1 MNIVMN
7 IFSSFAIA
15 VTALLAQKTRTLF
28 ASLGILIGIAS
39 VIVMVAIG
47 KGSQQEVMDVI
58 AGMGENMVTINA
70 GEMKRRGGRL
80 RLSGNVTTL
89 SPRDAEHIA
98 SEIEEVELV
107 APFEEKRMNAKFYNN
122 AAETTITG
130 STLDFPL
137 IRGYRIEKGEMFSER
152 DLKTAS
158 RVAIIGKTAI
168 KNLFGEED
176 PIGQVVKVHF
186 IPFKII
192 GVFEAKGVDTNGLD
206 QDDLIFIPLPTLM
219 RRIVNQTHVSRI
231 FVKISSR
238 ENISKASEK
247 IRELL
252 RESHKLNDEREDD
265 FTLVSQLDLEEM
277 KRETSELFTK
287 LIVGVAAISLLV
299 GGIGILAVMLISV
312 KERTKEIGIRRA
324 VGATRSD
331 IVRQFLYESLIIGFL
346 GGGIGIAFGVGLTL
360 GLTHWGDW
368 TLLLDQDSIWT
379 ASWVCAV
386 IGVVFGVFP
395 AIKASKLDPMEA
407 LTIE

>member
-1 MNIVMN
+1 MN

-39 VIVMVAIG
+39 VIVMIAIG

-98 SEIEEVELV
+98 NEIEEVELV
-107 APFEEKRMNAKFYNN
+107 APFEEKRMNAKFDNN

-368 TLLLDQDSIWT
+368 TLLLDQGSIWT

>member
-1 MNIVMN
+1 MKFLTS
-7 IFSSFAIA
+7 FSIA
-15 VTALLAQKTRTLF
+15 TRALLSHKTRTFL

-39 VIVMVAIG
+39 VIVMVATG

-58 AGMGENMVTINA
+58 AGMGENMITINA

-80 RLSGNVTTL
+80 RLSGNVITL
-89 SPRDAEHIA
+89 TPRDAKRIA
-98 SEIEEVELV
+98 DEIDEVELV
-107 APFEEKRMNAKFYNN
+107 APFEERRMNAKFDNN
-122 AAETTITG
+122 TSETSIAG

-137 IRGYRIEKGEMFSER
+137 IRGYKIEDGEMFTEK

-158 RVAIIGKTAI
+158 RVAVIGKTTV
-168 KNLFGEED
+168 KNLFGDED
-176 PIGQVVKVHF
+176 PVGQVVKVHF

-192 GVFEAKGVDTNGLD
+192 GVFETKGVDTNGLD
-206 QDDLIFIPLPTLM
+206 QDDLILIPLPTLM

-238 ENISKASEK
+238 ENILPGTEK

-252 RESHKLNDEREDD
+252 RESHKLKDEKEDD
-265 FTLVSQLDLEEM
+265 FTMVSQLDLEEM

-312 KERTKEIGIRRA
+312 KERTREIGIRRA
-324 VGATRSD
+324 VGATRRD
-331 IVRQFLYESLIIGFL
+331 IIRQFLYESLIIGII
-346 GGGIGIAFGVGLTL
+346 GGGLGIALGVGLTL

-368 TLLLDQDSIWT
+368 TLLLDKNSIWT
-379 ASWVCAV
+379 ASWVCAL
-386 IGVVFGVFP
+386 IGIVFGVFP